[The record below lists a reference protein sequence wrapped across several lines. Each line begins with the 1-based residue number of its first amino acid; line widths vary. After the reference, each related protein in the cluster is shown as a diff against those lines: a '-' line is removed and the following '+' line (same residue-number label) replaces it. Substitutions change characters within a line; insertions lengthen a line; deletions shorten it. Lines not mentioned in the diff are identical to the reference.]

1 MLADEELIEAQ
12 LLHQQCFFGVL
23 GQIGMQWAA
32 RRMQRHHELT
42 KTQNILP
49 ISERMRGNTMED
61 FRNPR

>member
-1 MLADEELIEAQ
+1 
-12 LLHQQCFFGVL
+12 
-23 GQIGMQWAA
+23 
-32 RRMQRHHELT
+32 MQRHHELT